1 MSCCVTKNYYSPQ
14 KKRILLLNTAEIRR
28 KTHLRQ
34 PYCNLYAY
42 AANNPV
48 RYIDPNGRFQ
58 FKVQAKYTMQD
69 LNWGRTQ
76 LKGTTGDL
84 NTLAK
89 SGCAVTVVANLFNTL
104 GFSGYNPAKVNNEFV
119 SKGSINWEAVGNKL
133 GMKVEAVKNT
143 QLTKT
148 IFSNQYN
155 DKNTGY
161 LTFVNVNYES
171 GKNDHWVGVIGFVE
185 KNGKDYLMISQT
197 SINDSAV
204 GKENLRGKQG
214 WLKDDNGN
222 ILVPVSETK
231 GYVNF
236 KAPVVYE

>member
-1 MSCCVTKNYYSPQ
+1 MSCCVTKNYYSAQ
-14 KKRILLLNTAEIRR
+14 KKRILLLHTAEIRR
-28 KTHLRQ
+28 KTQVRQ

-42 AANNPV
+42 GANNPV
-48 RYIDPNGRFQ
+48 RYIDPDGRFQ

-89 SGCAVTVVANLFNTL
+89 SGCTVTVVANLFNTL
-104 GFSGYNPAKVNNEFV
+104 GFPSYNPAKVNSEFV
-119 SKGSINWEAVGNKL
+119 SKGSINWKAVGNKL
-133 GMKVEAVKNT
+133 GMKVEAVKNM

-171 GKNDHWVGVIGFVE
+171 DKNDHWGGVIGFVE
-185 KNGKDYLMISQT
+185 KNGKDYLMIFQT

-214 WLKDDNGN
+214 
-222 ILVPVSETK
+222 
-231 GYVNF
+231 
-236 KAPVVYE
+236 